1 MPRDVIKE
9 AFVQGDQL
17 VEEYEGLMERRRA
30 NRALLRNFDVGGML
44 DEQQSVYLNTTLYPP
59 RKREDNNDD
68 E

>member
-1 MPRDVIKE
+1 MSRDVIKE
-9 AFVQGDQL
+9 AFTQGDQL

-44 DEQQSVYLNTTLYPP
+44 DEQQSAYLNTTLYPP
-59 RKREDNNDD
+59 RKREDNND